1 MNKIMLVTDS
11 CADLTQKNVQ
21 DMSIKVIPLSLEIE
35 EKTYFH
41 HPDERELKINHF
53 YEMLRQ
59 KKIAKTSLINTQ
71 QFVTF
76 FEDILKEGYDILYIG
91 FSSALSGTYHSS
103 TLAAEALKEA
113 YPNQKILTVDSLCA
127 SSGQGLLVR
136 LVHDFLKQEKT
147 IEEAQAFANE
157 TKQSIT
163 HIFTVAEL
171 GTLKRGGRLSN
182 AKAFIGTLL
191 KLKPLLHVNEQGQLV
206 ALQRIRGRKSSL
218 EAMVEI
224 TALKIKDS
232 NTQSIIISHG
242 DCLDEAHQVGEML
255 KSRIEVQDI
264 IYDPIGPV
272 IGAHSGPGTIA
283 IFFLGNSR

>member
-157 TKQSIT
+157 TKQTIT